1 MVGNYKVGIVIL
13 NYNRGK
19 LVAEISRTFATYD
32 SIDEILIVDGNSK
45 DDSAQILRN
54 LNVAKIKCLLLTEN
68 LGYARGN
75 NEGLKYLKNE
85 LNCDICFVV
94 NPDVFFKNEIIV
106 KLCGYFAKNNKF
118 AILGC
123 AQVDPLSKVK
133 SWQYAKGLYDSF
145 WLQFLSYFNIPRHYY
160 LLKKFYVYD
169 YDITNENVFDV
180 SEVPGSFYGIRMSC
194 FADGEV
200 LDNGT
205 FLYWEERLL
214 TKRVWSLGYRVG
226 YVPCCVYEHR
236 HIQYSTSTNTKSL
249 RLFMHGLDSQRYY
262 QQKYL
267 KFNWLQI
274 KMIDVAEKISVVEQ
288 WLLRKIKSY

>member
-1 MVGNYKVGIVIL
+1 MVGDYKVGIVIL

-19 LVAEISRTFATYD
+19 LVAEVSQCFATYC
-32 SIDEILIVDGNSK
+32 SVDEILIVDGKSN
-45 DDSAQILRN
+45 DDSVEIFQT
-54 LNVAKIKCLLLTEN
+54 LNVPKIKFLFLDKN

-75 NEGLKYLKNE
+75 NEGLKYLKNT
-85 LNCDICFVV
+85 LHCDICFVV
-94 NPDVFFKNEIIV
+94 NPDVFFTNDIIV
-106 KLCGYFAKNNKF
+106 KLCKYFSSNNKF

-123 AQVDPLSKVK
+123 AQVDPLSKIK
-133 SWQYAKGLYDSF
+133 SWQYAMGLYDSF

-169 YDITNENVFDV
+169 YDVTKEEILDV
-180 SEVPGSFYGIRMSC
+180 AEVPGSFYGIRMSC
-194 FADGEV
+194 FDGGEV

-214 TKRVWSLGYRVG
+214 TKRVWSLGYKVG

-236 HIQYSTSTNTKSL
+236 HIQYSATTNTKSL
-249 RLFMHGLDSQRYY
+249 RLFRYSLESQRYY

-267 KFNWLQI
+267 KFNFLQNCLI
-274 KMIDVAEKISVVEQ
+274 NVAEKISIVEQ
-288 WLLRKIKSY
+288 WLLRRVKPY